1 MIMPKTGRIIKAISG
16 FYYVSYENRLIECR
30 ARGIFKYRGEKPL
43 VGDYA
48 EFEEEEGDRGFI
60 ISILPRK
67 NSFLR
72 PAIANID
79 QLVIVASE
87 QKPKTEA
94 FFIDKISII
103 AERNNSCVL
112 LCINKADLNS
122 EDELSKIYELT
133 DIVVIHTS
141 AVTGFGLDELKNELR
156 NRCSAFVGNSGV
168 GKSSI
173 LNSLDPK
180 LSRKV
185 NDLSEKTWR
194 GRHTTREVELFD
206 LGYGLIADTPGF
218 SMIDIEASL
227 PMKKEELQ
235 FDFKEFR
242 PFIPECR
249 FSPCAHLNEPDCAV
263 KEAVSRGL
271 ISQSRYESY
280 VKLFDIAN
288 QMENMW

>member
-1 MIMPKTGRIIKAISG
+1 M
-16 FYYVSYENRLIECR
+16 
-30 ARGIFKYRGEKPL
+30 
-43 VGDYA
+43 
-48 EFEEEEGDRGFI
+48 
-60 ISILPRK
+60 
-67 NSFLR
+67 
-72 PAIANID
+72 
-79 QLVIVASE
+79 
-87 QKPKTEA
+87 
-94 FFIDKISII
+94 
-103 AERNNSCVL
+103 

-185 NDLSEKTWR
+185 NELSEKTWR

-242 PFIPECR
+242 PFITECR